1 MIPIPGLISIHQVDN
16 AVQAI
21 RERRQLD
28 LKERAELEDATRRM
42 WANLRPG
49 HEWLRDWEYV

>member
-1 MIPIPGLISIHQVDN
+1 VL
-16 AVQAI
+16 AI

-28 LKERAELEDATRRM
+28 LHEKAELEDATRGM
-42 WANLRPG
+42 WARLNPG

>member
-1 MIPIPGLISIHQVDN
+1 VDT

-28 LKERAELEDATRRM
+28 LKEKAELEDASKRM
-42 WANLRPG
+42 WARLRPG